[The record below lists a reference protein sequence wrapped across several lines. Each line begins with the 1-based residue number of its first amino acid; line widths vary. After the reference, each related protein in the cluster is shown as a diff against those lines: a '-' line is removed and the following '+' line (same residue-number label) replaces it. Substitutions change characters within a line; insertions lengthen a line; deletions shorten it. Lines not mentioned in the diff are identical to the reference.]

1 MTEKEEPKKEEPEKG
16 KDEEKKEPEPKVSY
30 FDLVMTAKLLGFLGS
45 LGSLGNQKTNLNLNT

>member
-30 FDLVMTAKLLGFLGS
+30 FDLVMTVKLLGFLV
-45 LGSLGNQKTNLNLNT
+45 